1 MDLFPVGSRPKCRYC
16 SKELAPQF
24 KTTPIPDE
32 FWNNLKGD
40 YPKRKQFRIDNPK
53 QFTGNYGHYSDNLF
67 CGINC
72 GYMWAIR
79 NAMGSIFE

>member
-1 MDLFPVGSRPKCRYC
+1 MDLFPVGKRPKCRYC

-24 KTTPIPDE
+24 KTTPIPYELWQDE
-32 FWNNLKGD
+32 EKKTAFKTA
-40 YPKRKQFRIDNPK
+40 NPK
-53 QFTGNYGHYSDNLF
+53 QFTGNYGRYSDNMF
-67 CGINC
+67 CGMNC